1 MPHQELL
8 NTEMIRI
15 VLEFLTRT
23 SCCILLFMAI
33 LNTGT
38 VSNYM
43 LSIEG
48 GTYPIAHPSFPGIVN
63 AFYRI

>member
-1 MPHQELL
+1 
-8 NTEMIRI
+8 MIRI